1 MHFHRLLA
9 ASATAVITVAMA
21 PAAMAASSTPPLT
34 DGFVSVAAGGAWFPD
49 ETDSDN
55 NEHGM
60 SLEGAASG
68 EYNFTSVLGFQG
80 DLVVQS
86 QHFEFDNDPS
96 EDTST
101 LRNADAALHVFYRD
115 SSQFLYGGFV
125 QFGTDTF
132 SFDGSS
138 FASTDDRYYAGAEA
152 QYFLGDAT
160 LYGQAGA
167 QQVTFDGQSAPG
179 WFATFEARYFLQ
191 PDFKIEAHIG
201 ANDFSTGGGDLDVN
215 VNSWN
220 AGVGAEYKFANAP
233 FSIFAKYDFTH
244 EDSSAFGST
253 DTFDDNRVLVGV
265 KFNFGAETLEDRD
278 RSGASL
284 KPVSSPAFAAPEE
297 AN

>member
-1 MHFHRLLA
+1 A
-9 ASATAVITVAMA
+9 
-21 PAAMAASSTPPLT
+21 
-34 DGFVSVAAGGAWFPD
+34 
-49 ETDSDN
+49 
-55 NEHGM
+55 
-60 SLEGAASG
+60 
-68 EYNFTSVLGFQG
+68 
-80 DLVVQS
+80 
-86 QHFEFDNDPS
+86 
-96 EDTST
+96 ST
-101 LRNADAALHVFYRD
+101 LRNADIALHGFYRD
-115 SSQFLYGGFV
+115 SSQFLLGGLV

-132 SFDGSS
+132 SFDGDS
-138 FASTDDRYYAGAEA
+138 FAGTDDRYYAGAEA
-152 QYFLGDAT
+152 QWFLGDAT

-167 QQVTFDGQSAPG
+167 QQVTFNGESAPG

-191 PDFKIEAHIG
+191 PDFKIEAHVG
-201 ANDFSTGGGDLDVN
+201 ANDFSTGGGDFDNVA

-244 EDSSAFGST
+244 EDSTEFGNNDS
-253 DTFDDNRVLVGV
+253 FDDNRFLVGV